1 MNKYLYTLLLA
12 FSSLFMAEAQQ
23 LFDLKRCIETGLEQ
37 NYSIRIIRNEQQISD
52 NNATPGNAGYLPT
65 VDMSGGFSGNI
76 NNNRNSL
83 QDGSIEKANGINS
96 ETGNVGL
103 NVNWTVST
111 VSVSSRILSLERI
124 TANGE
129 LNTRMTIEDF
139 VANLSSEYYNLIRQK
154 IRLRNLRSTLDLSK
168 ERLRIVEERYYIGS
182 MSRLDLQQAQVDF
195 NSDSSKVLNQLEV
208 VHTSRI
214 RLNELMALNN
224 VEEEIQ
230 IKDSLIY
237 PNRSSTR

>member
-1 MNKYLYTLLLA
+1 MKKYVYTLLFA
-12 FSSLFMAEAQQ
+12 FSSLFIAEAQQ

-103 NVNWTVST
+103 NVNWTVFDGFG
-111 VSVSSRILSLERI
+111 IQ
-124 TANGE
+124 A
-129 LNTRMTIEDF
+129 
-139 VANLSSEYYNLIRQK
+139 EY
-154 IRLRNLRSTLDLSK
+154 
-168 ERLRIVEERYYIGS
+168 
-182 MSRLDLQQAQVDF
+182 SRLKELQRMGEEHPHDHRGFRSQPFQR
-195 NSDSSKVLNQLEV
+195 VLQ
-208 VHTSRI
+208 
-214 RLNELMALNN
+214 
-224 VEEEIQ
+224 
-230 IKDSLIY
+230 
-237 PNRSSTR
+237 PNPAENPFA